1 MYKSTRLCTGKMI
14 NTLIFNI
21 NVRGFW
27 KKNQNKG
34 KNKKET
40 RAPKNAMR

>member
-1 MYKSTRLCTGKMI
+1 MYKSTRVCTEKMI
-14 NTLIFNI
+14 NILIFNI
-21 NVRGFW
+21 NVKGFW

-34 KNKKET
+34 KNQKET